1 MQYEGLA
8 RFTNISK
15 MILKKRYD
23 RYNQGKFINKNLQ
36 EAMMNISRLLNRYR
50 KEKKQKQLDPHIK
63 DRNFL
68 CETIK
73 KNQKGVLQ

>member
-50 KEKKQKQLDPHIK
+50 KEKN
-63 DRNFL
+63 RN
-68 CETIK
+68 
-73 KNQKGVLQ
+73 N